1 MFLFIRGLTDMRG
14 RCTFWA
20 NLRPLCP
27 RLLRWWSL
35 QLNLVSLAI
44 PTYITGE
51 NTMHTVTAAHK
62 RQDTSEDGFGTVEFI
77 GITVV
82 VAIIIAGIFAFPW
95 AKELVPG
102 TQASV
107 CKVTTGNSAHHADGT
122 CAKDNKTFVQASEA
136 QPLPDDQPKPDAAGT
151 KDRQE
156 IIERANS
163 WVERGVPYSMEA
175 YTNDPNGKQY
185 RTDCS
190 GFVSMAWGLDN
201 SYSTV
206 TLPQVAHPIPKDE
219 LQPGDILLKGGPGSE
234 GANGHVVIFNGWTDD
249 SHTSYYALE
258 EAGGVG
264 ATARTISYPYDGDGS
279 YVPFRKNGL

>member
-1 MFLFIRGLTDMRG
+1 M
-14 RCTFWA
+14 
-20 NLRPLCP
+20 
-27 RLLRWWSL
+27 
-35 QLNLVSLAI
+35 Q
-44 PTYITGE
+44 
-51 NTMHTVTAAHK
+51 TVTTAYK
-62 RQDTSEDGFGTVEFI
+62 RPNSGEDGIGTIEYI
-77 GITVV
+77 G
-82 VAIIIAGIFAFPW
+82 VAVIIAVIIAGIMAFPY
-95 AKELVPG
+95 AKHLVPG

-107 CKVTTGNSAHHADGT
+107 CTVTTGNSGHSSDGT
-122 CAKDNKTFVQASEA
+122 CDDDNRTFVNASDA
-136 QPLPDDQPKPDAAGT
+136 QPIPEDTSGPDEAESP
-151 KDRQE
+151 DRQE
-156 IIERANS
+156 IIRRAKS

-264 ATARTISYPYDGDGS
+264 ATARTISYPYGGDGS